1 MSAGEA
7 LASVLWQSPG
17 DRSTELCRL
26 HTTTSGFALEGL
38 VLVPVDGEPARVE
51 YRVDADDGWV
61 TRRAHL
67 VIAASSGTRSIELAQ
82 EEDLWTVDGR
92 ALTEAA
98 GCVDV
103 DLRVTPATNTLPIR
117 RLGLDIGEHA
127 DVRAA
132 WVGFPGLEVQPVDQ
146 TYERSS
152 QDTYRYRA
160 GDFEADLVVSEAGL
174 VLRYGTEYWSALAY
188 R

>member
-67 VIAASSGTRSIELAQ
+67 VIAASSGTRSIELAH
-82 EEDLWTVDGR
+82 EEELWTVDGR
-92 ALTEAA
+92 ALTEAD

-103 DLRVTPATNTLPIR
+103 DLRVTPANSKPTWSSLKLVWSSDPAPSTG
-117 RLGLDIGEHA
+117 RLSHTD
-127 DVRAA
+127 D
-132 WVGFPGLEVQPVDQ
+132 
-146 TYERSS
+146 
-152 QDTYRYRA
+152 
-160 GDFEADLVVSEAGL
+160 
-174 VLRYGTEYWSALAY
+174 
-188 R
+188 